1 MKMNAINISQFGGP
15 EVLELF
21 ETDRPEPGANE
32 VLIKVAAAGVNR
44 PDTIQRMGFY
54 PAPPGAS
61 EILGLEVSGV
71 IEQIGSGVNNLNVGD
86 EVCALLA
93 GGGYA
98 QYAVANVDL
107 CLPVPKGL
115 SLIEAAA
122 LPETSFTV
130 WSNVFDRAGLTEGQT
145 LLIHGASGGI
155 GIMAMQLANLKGAK
169 VIATAGSDDK
179 CEACEQLGASKAI
192 NYRNE
197 DFVAAVKALTN
208 SQGAN
213 VILDIVG
220 GPYIE
225 KNIAACAD
233 DGTIVSIGFLQG
245 SIAEINFM
253 PVMLRRLTLTGS
265 TLRPR
270 PIEFKAAIAKQLVSE
285 VWPLIEQSKLNPSV
299 SVTLP
304 LDEAAKAHQMME
316 ANEHIGKIIL
326 IP

>member
-15 EVLELF
+15 DVLELF
-21 ETDRPEPGANE
+21 ETDLPKPNANE

-54 PAPPGAS
+54 PAPSGVS

-71 IEQIGSGVNNLNVGD
+71 IEQVGSGVDNLTVGD

-98 QYAVANVDL
+98 EYAVASAVL
-107 CLPVPKGL
+107 CLPIPKGL
-115 SLIEAAA
+115 PLIEAAA

-130 WSNVFDRAGLTEGQT
+130 WSNVFDRANLASGET

-155 GIMAMQLANLKGAK
+155 GIMAMQLARLKGAQ
-169 VIATAGSDDK
+169 VIVTAGSDDK

-197 DFVAAVKALTN
+197 DFVKAVNTLTN
-208 SQGAN
+208 NKGAN

-245 SIAEINFM
+245 SIAEVNFM

-270 PIEFKAAIAKQLVSE
+270 SIKFKSAIAKQLLSE
-285 VWPLIEQSKLNPSV
+285 VWP
-299 SVTLP
+299 
-304 LDEAAKAHQMME
+304 
-316 ANEHIGKIIL
+316 
-326 IP
+326 

>member
-1 MKMNAINISQFGGP
+1 MKMNAININQFGGP
-15 EVLELF
+15 EVLALF
-21 ETDRPEPGANE
+21 ETDRPAPETNE

-54 PAPPGAS
+54 PAPPSAS

-71 IEQIGSGVNNLNVGD
+71 IEKVGAGVNNLKFGD

-98 QYAVANVDL
+98 EYAVANASL

-115 SLIEAAA
+115 ALTEAAA

-130 WSNVFDRAGLTEGQT
+130 WSNVFDRAGLMPGQT

-155 GIMAMQLANLKGAK
+155 GIMAMQLASLKGAQ

-179 CEACEQLGASKAI
+179 CVVCEQLGASKAI

-197 DFVAAVKALTN
+197 DFVEAVKALTN
-208 SQGAN
+208 GQGAN

-245 SIAEINFM
+245 SIAEVNFM

-285 VWPLIEQSKLNPSV
+285 VWPLIEQGKLNPSV

-304 LDEAAKAHQMME
+304 LSDAAKAHQMME

>member
-21 ETDRPEPGANE
+21 ETARPEPGANE

-54 PAPPGAS
+54 PAPAGAS

-71 IEQIGSGVNNLNVGD
+71 IEKIGSGVDSVNIGD
-86 EVCALLA
+86 EVCALLG

-98 QYAVANVDL
+98 EYAIAHIGL

-115 SLIEAAA
+115 TLIEAAA

-130 WSNVFDRAGLTEGQT
+130 WSNVFDRADLKAGQT
-145 LLIHGASGGI
+145 LLVHGASGGI
-155 GIMAMQLANLKGAK
+155 GIMAMQLASLKGAR

-179 CEACEQLGASKAI
+179 CGACEKLGADKAV
-192 NYRNE
+192 NYHNE
-197 DFVAAVKALTN
+197 DFVQVVKELTN
-208 SQGAN
+208 NQGAN

-245 SIAEINFM
+245 SIAEVNFM
-253 PVMLRRLTLTGS
+253 PVMLKRLTLTGS

-270 PIEFKAAIAKQLVSE
+270 PVEFKAAIAKQLVSE
-285 VWPLIEQSKLNPSV
+285 VWPLIEQGKLNPSV
-299 SVTLP
+299 GVTLP
-304 LDEAAKAHQMME
+304 LADAAKAHQMME
-316 ANEHIGKIIL
+316 TNQHIGKIVL

>member
-1 MKMNAINISQFGGP
+1 MKMKAINISQFGGP

-71 IEQIGSGVNNLNVGD
+71 IEKIGSGVNNLNVGD

-179 CEACEQLGASKAI
+179 CEACEQLGASSAI

-245 SIAEINFM
+245 SIAEVNFM

-285 VWPLIEQSKLNPSV
+285 VWPLIEQGKLNPSV

-304 LDEAAKAHQMME
+304 LVDAAKAHQMME

>member
-71 IEQIGSGVNNLNVGD
+71 IEKIGNGVNNLNVGD

-179 CEACEQLGASKAI
+179 CEACEQLGASSAI

-285 VWPLIEQSKLNPSV
+285 VWPLIEQGKLNPSV

-316 ANEHIGKIIL
+316 ANQHIGKIIL

>member
-15 EVLELF
+15 DVLELF
-21 ETDRPEPGANE
+21 ETDLPKPNANE

-54 PAPPGAS
+54 PAPSGVS

-71 IEQIGSGVNNLNVGD
+71 IEQVGSGVDNLTVGD

-98 QYAVANVDL
+98 EYAVASAAL
-107 CLPVPKGL
+107 CLPIPKGL
-115 SLIEAAA
+115 PLIEAAA

-130 WSNVFDRAGLTEGQT
+130 WSNVFDRANLASGETI
-145 LLIHGASGGI
+145 LIHGASGGI
-155 GIMAMQLANLKGAK
+155 GIMAMQLARLKGAQ
-169 VIATAGSDDK
+169 VIVTAGSDDK

-197 DFVAAVKALTN
+197 DFVTAVNTLTN
-208 SQGAN
+208 NKGAN

-245 SIAEINFM
+245 SIAEVNFM

-270 PIEFKAAIAKQLVSE
+270 SIKFKSAVAKQLLSE
-285 VWPLIEQSKLNPSV
+285 VWPLIERGELNPTV
-299 SVTLP
+299 GVKLP
-304 LDEAAKAHQMME
+304 LGEAAKAHTMME

>member
-1 MKMNAINISQFGGP
+1 MKMNAVNIKEFGGP

-21 ETDRPEPGANE
+21 ETERPTKKIDE
-32 VLIKVAAAGVNR
+32 VLIRVVAAGVNR
-44 PDTIQRMGFY
+44 PDVIQRKGFY

-61 EILGLEVSGV
+61 EILGLEVAGV
-71 IEQIGSGVNNLNVGD
+71 IEQVGANVVNLNIGD
-86 EVCALLA
+86 EVCALLS

-98 QYAVANVDL
+98 EYAVANAGL

-115 SLIEAAA
+115 TLIEAAA

-130 WSNVFDRAGLTEGQT
+130 WSNVFDRAGLRAGQT
-145 LLIHGASGGI
+145 LLVHGASGGI
-155 GIMAMQLANLKGAK
+155 GTMAMQLANLKGAQ
-169 VIATAGSDDK
+169 VIATAGSDEK
-179 CEACEQLGASKAI
+179 CAACEELGADKAI
-192 NYRNE
+192 NYHNE
-197 DFVAAVKALTN
+197 DFVEVVKSLTN
-208 SQGAN
+208 GQGAN

-233 DGTIVSIGFLQG
+233 DGTIVSIGFMQG
-245 SIAEINFM
+245 SIAKVNFM

-270 PIEFKAAIAKQLVSE
+270 PIEFKAAIAKRVASE
-285 VWPLIEQSKLNPSV
+285 VWPLIEQGKLNPSV
-299 SVTLP
+299 GVRLP
-304 LDEAAKAHQMME
+304 LSDAAKAHEMME
-316 ANEHIGKIIL
+316 ANEHIGKIVL

>member
-1 MKMNAINISQFGGP
+1 MKMNPLNLSQFGGP

-21 ETDRPEPGANE
+21 ETHRPEPGANE

-71 IEQIGSGVNNLNVGD
+71 IEKIGSGVNNLNVGD

-130 WSNVFDRAGLTEGQT
+130 WSNVFDRAGLTDGQT

-179 CEACEQLGASKAI
+179 CNACEKLGASSAI

-208 SQGAN
+208 DQGAN

-245 SIAEINFM
+245 SIAEVNFM

-270 PIEFKAAIAKQLVSE
+270 PIEFKAAIARQLVSE
-285 VWPLIEQSKLNPSV
+285 VWPLIEQGKLNPSV

-304 LDEAAKAHQMME
+304 LGDAAKAHQMME